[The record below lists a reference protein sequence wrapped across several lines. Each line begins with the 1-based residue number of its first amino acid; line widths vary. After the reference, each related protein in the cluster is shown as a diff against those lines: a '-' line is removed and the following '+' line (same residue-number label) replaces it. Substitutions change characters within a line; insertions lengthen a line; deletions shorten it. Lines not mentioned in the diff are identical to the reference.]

1 MAKTEQAAGSRS
13 HDLVPIDGM
22 SGGFEFTA
30 QGLLPPIAVPGL
42 PNDTREITEDLHSAA
57 LQRKHFVAT
66 ETTEEITQL

>member
-1 MAKTEQAAGSRS
+1 
-13 HDLVPIDGM
+13 M